1 MAKYPWNECIADQT
15 ERYGSA
21 ETARK
26 VCGSIRAKSLARKR
40 SSNMSGCGCGCGGG
54 CGCSEKSAPAI
65 GMGGGCGCTDP
76 SYIPGEGYY
85 VTGVAADGGQRGP
98 MGASRHVGRMSSAT
112 MRATGGG
119 DGTGVGIAALLF
131 PIAVIGGIL
140 LYVNTASED

>member
-1 MAKYPWNECIADQT
+1 MADQT

-40 SSNMSGCGCGCGGG
+40 RKNMAGCGCGRR

-65 GMGGGCGCTDP
+65 GMGG
-76 SYIPGEGYY
+76 YY
-85 VTGVAADGGQRGP
+85 VTGIAADGGQRGP
-98 MGASRHVGRMSSAT
+98 MGATRRVGRMSSAT
-112 MRATGGG
+112 MRSTGGG
-119 DGTGVGIAALLF
+119 DDTGVGIAAFLF

-140 LYVNTASED
+140 LYVNTASEG